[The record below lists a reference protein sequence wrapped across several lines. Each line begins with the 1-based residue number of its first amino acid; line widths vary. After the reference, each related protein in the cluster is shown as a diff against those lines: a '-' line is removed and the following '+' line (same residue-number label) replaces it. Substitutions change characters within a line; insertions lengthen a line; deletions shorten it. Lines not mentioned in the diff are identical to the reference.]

1 MCPSYDAVILVMH
14 AGLNPMGT
22 GGVPRAGCPIIKV
35 QETLDRLTQRWF
47 SVVVCEEVPVR
58 ACLLKA

>member
-1 MCPSYDAVILVMH
+1 VILVMH